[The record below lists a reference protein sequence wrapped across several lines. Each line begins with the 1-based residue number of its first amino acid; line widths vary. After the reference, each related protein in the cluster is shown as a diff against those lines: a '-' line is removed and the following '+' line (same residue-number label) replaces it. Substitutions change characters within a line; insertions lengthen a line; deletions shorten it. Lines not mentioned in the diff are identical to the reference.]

1 MAIECTKLG
10 MAGSPR
16 CQTRMDKEHVQRG
29 EADIPGQDAEHFIQ
43 FGEF

>member
-10 MAGSPR
+10 MAGSPC
-16 CQTRMDKEHVQRG
+16 CQTRMDKERG
-29 EADIPGQDAEHFIQ
+29 EADIPGQDVEHLIQ

>member
-10 MAGSPR
+10 MAGSPH
-16 CQTRMDKEHVQRG
+16 CQTRMDKERG
-29 EADIPGQDAEHFIQ
+29 EADIPPGQDTEHLIQ